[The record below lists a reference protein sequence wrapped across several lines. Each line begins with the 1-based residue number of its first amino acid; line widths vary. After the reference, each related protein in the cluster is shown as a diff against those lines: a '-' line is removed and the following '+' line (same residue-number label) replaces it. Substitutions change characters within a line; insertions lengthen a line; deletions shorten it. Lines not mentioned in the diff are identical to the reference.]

1 VRVESG
7 LHNVSREGE
16 EVSAEENLRIS
27 KDVGDALPEGRV
39 VALES
44 SIICQGMPWPQ
55 NIETALAAEEAVRRE
70 GAVPAT
76 IAVVD
81 GEVRVGLGRGEL
93 EHLAKRQDTVK
104 AGIRDL
110 PWAELKGL
118 TAGTT
123 VSATMAVANAAGIR
137 VFATGGTG
145 GVHPG
150 EAMDISTD
158 LVALSRL
165 NVIVVCSG
173 AKSFLDIGNTL
184 EVLETLGVPV
194 IGYKTDD
201 FPGFFVRSTGFRVP
215 YRLDSVDEIARF
227 AQLKW
232 SREFTGGILVT
243 NPVPSHAAAD
253 EKVVS
258 QAIEYARRTADEQG
272 IRGKAVTPFILE
284 HIRRFTDGQSLSA
297 NVALVVNN
305 AKLAGQIASQAG
317 QPVSTLRR

>member
-1 VRVESG
+1 MTGVRDDLTISD
-7 LHNVSREGE
+7 
-16 EVSAEENLRIS
+16 EVGA
-27 KDVGDALPEGRV
+27 ALPEGRV

-44 SIICQGMPWPQ
+44 SIICQGMPWPH
-55 NIETALAAEEAVRRE
+55 NLETALAAEEAIWSE

-110 PWAELKGL
+110 PWAELRGL

-123 VSATMAVANAAGIR
+123 VSATMAIADAAGIR
-137 VFATGGTG
+137 IFATGGIG

-194 IGYKTDD
+194 IGFGTDD
-201 FPGFFVRSTGFRVP
+201 FPGFFVRSTGFKVP
-215 YRLDSVDEIARF
+215 YRLDSVDDVVDFARI
-227 AQLKW
+227 KW
-232 SREFTGGILVT
+232 SRGLSGGILVT
-243 NPVPSHAAAD
+243 NPVPSDAAAD
-253 EKVVS
+253 EGVIGR
-258 QAIEYARRTADEQG
+258 AIEYARKAAEEQG
-272 IRGKAVTPFILE
+272 ISGKAVTPFILE
-284 HIRRFTDGQSLSA
+284 QIRRFTNGKSLSA
-297 NVALVVNN
+297 NVALAVNN
-305 AKLAGQIASQAG
+305 AKIAGQIATRAG
-317 QPVSTLRR
+317 ALVPSRR

>member
-1 VRVESG
+1 M
-7 LHNVSREGE
+7 LDVSREGE
-16 EVSAEENLRIS
+16 WVDADENLRVS
-27 KDVGDALPEGRV
+27 REVVDALSEGRV

-55 NIETALAAEEAVRRE
+55 NLETALAAEEAIRSE

-81 GEVRVGLGRGEL
+81 GEVRVGLSPSEL
-93 EHLAKRQDTVK
+93 EQLAKRKDAVK

-123 VSATMAVANAAGIR
+123 VSATMAIADAAGIR
-137 VFATGGTG
+137 VFATGGIG

-173 AKSFLDIGNTL
+173 AKSFLDIENTL

-194 IGYKTDD
+194 IGYQTDD
-201 FPGFFVRSTGFRVP
+201 FPGFFVRSTGFKVP
-215 YRLDSVDEIARF
+215 YRLNSVDEIVRF
-227 AQLKW
+227 AQIKW
-232 SREFTGGILVT
+232 SRGLTGGILVT
-243 NPVPSHAAAD
+243 NPVPPHAAAD
-253 EKVVS
+253 DKVIS
-258 QAIEYARRTADEQG
+258 QAIEYAQRTADEQG
-272 IRGKAVTPFILE
+272 IKGKAVTPFILE
-284 HIRRFTDGQSLSA
+284 QIRRFTDGQSLSA
-297 NVALVVNN
+297 NVALAVNN
-305 AKLAGQIASQAG
+305 AKLAGQIARQAG
-317 QPVSTLRR
+317 QLVSILRR

>member
-1 VRVESG
+1 MGSN
-7 LHNVSREGE
+7 LKISD
-16 EVSAEENLRIS
+16 EVAA
-27 KDVGDALPEGRV
+27 ALPEGRV

-55 NIETALAAEEAVRRE
+55 NIETALAAEEAIRRE

-76 IAVVD
+76 IAVAD
-81 GEVRVGLGRGEL
+81 GEVRVGLSPSEL
-93 EHLAKRQDTVK
+93 EQLAKRKDAVK

-110 PWAELKGL
+110 PWAELKSL

-123 VSATMAVANAAGIR
+123 VSATMAIADAAGIR
-137 VFATGGTG
+137 VFATGGIG

-150 EAMDISTD
+150 EAMDISMD

-184 EVLETLGVPV
+184 EVLETLSVPV
-194 IGYKTDD
+194 IGYQTDD

-215 YRLDSVDEIARF
+215 YRLDSVDEIVRF
-227 AQLKW
+227 AQIKW
-232 SREFTGGILVT
+232 SRGLTGGILVT
-243 NPVPSHAAAD
+243 NPVPSHAATD
-253 EKVVS
+253 DKVIS
-258 QAIEYARRTADEQG
+258 QAIEYAQRTADEQG
-272 IRGKAVTPFILE
+272 IKGKAVTPFILE
-284 HIRRFTDGQSLSA
+284 QIRRFTNGQSLSA
-297 NVALVVNN
+297 NVALAVNN

-317 QPVSTLRR
+317 LLVSILRR